1 MCVCVCE
8 GEREGVCVFVND
20 FNAPE
25 AIQLSKDSLRDVLCV
40 HIAQKLLPVSFEDS
54 CHNMQKP

>member
-1 MCVCVCE
+1 MRESEGVCVCVC
-8 GEREGVCVFVND
+8 VCIND

-40 HIAQKLLPVSFEDS
+40 HIAHKILPVSFEDS
-54 CHNMQKP
+54 CHEMQKA

>member
-1 MCVCVCE
+1 MCVCVCI
-8 GEREGVCVFVND
+8 ND

-40 HIAQKLLPVSFEDS
+40 HIAHKILPVSFEDS
-54 CHNMQKP
+54 CHEMQKA